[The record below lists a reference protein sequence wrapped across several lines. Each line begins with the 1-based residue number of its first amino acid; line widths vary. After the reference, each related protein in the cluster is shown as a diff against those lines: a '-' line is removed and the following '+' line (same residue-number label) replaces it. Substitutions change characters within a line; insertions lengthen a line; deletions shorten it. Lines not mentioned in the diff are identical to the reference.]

1 MQFSRIAA
9 AAVLVAAST
18 LVSLTSARADA
29 CIVRGNPAAWGINMA
44 GAIELK
50 SGDSC
55 TWAIAIE
62 GVFKSSKIVK
72 RPKHGTAT
80 MLNMSTVEYK
90 SKAGYKGADSFAIQ
104 ATGSGPSSSGTS
116 VVTVNM
122 TMK

>member
-1 MQFSRIAA
+1 MQFSRIIAVAA
-9 AAVLVAAST
+9 LVATSSS
-18 LVSLTSARADA
+18 VSLTAARADA
-29 CIVRGNPAAWGINMA
+29 CIVRGNPAACGINIV
-44 GAIELK
+44 GAIEIK
-50 SGDSC
+50 SGESC
-55 TWAIAIE
+55 TWAIAID
-62 GVFKSSKIVK
+62 GVFKSSKIIK